1 MPSLHRMRAS
11 PAHCRRVV
19 PVLSARDGRST
30 KVELSEHRVFEVLN
44 IAWGQDDGDDY
55 EHITINVS
63 PDAGAGIIELF
74 FTDEV
79 ARIVDPVSGA
89 VLWETDGTPYFR

>member
-1 MPSLHRMRAS
+1 MSSLHPMRAS
-11 PAHCRRVV
+11 PAHCRRVI
-19 PVLSARDGRST
+19 PVLQARDGKST
-30 KVELSEHRVFEVLN
+30 KIELSEHRVLEVLN

-63 PDAGAGIIELF
+63 PDTAAGAIELF

-89 VLWETDGTPYFR
+89 VLWETDGTPFVR